1 MQRPARDLMRQE
13 RARTGRRIGA
23 RVAAVLA
30 LVAAALAQAAAPTAT
45 VPANASASAPA
56 RTLVVVSDDDY
67 PPYIFHRDDGRLAG
81 LIVDE
86 WALWQRKTG
95 VTVDLRPMEWGRAK
109 QAMADG
115 RADVIDTIFDTPERR
130 RTLEFTKPYADLPV
144 PVFVHRDI
152 GGITEP
158 ADLRPFVVAAKTG
171 DACIGRL
178 KEAGVRSIA
187 EFDSYTKIVDAAV
200 DGRVRIF
207 CIDAPP
213 ANFLLYR
220 AQASAQFRQAFV
232 LYTGQF
238 HRAVHKGDTAT
249 LALVEG
255 GFDAF
260 DDAER
265 HALRIKWLG
274 APTTEPGRAWW
285 WSAAALATLGWGL
298 AQRRTVRRK
307 AAEYERGQRRLR
319 TLIDTLPDLVWLKD
333 PAGRFLG
340 CNPRFEQWVGR
351 TEADLIGTTDDALEA
366 VDGMRA
372 LLAADRTVLASHT
385 PVKHESVMSAPDGRP
400 LRILEAQHTPVYD
413 TKGALLG
420 VLGIARDVTQRRATE
435 HHLRRLIRLHEVIT
449 AVNEAISREGD
460 RSSLLFAICR
470 ILVESGGLRM
480 AWIAEPD
487 LEADA
492 MRPVAWAGNTGDY
505 LAPPNGSISPG
516 PTGDTPCAIA
526 YRTGRPS
533 WSRDVASDPAMA
545 LWAGKAQ
552 ALGFRSS
559 SAFPLRARGRVAAVL
574 AVYSSTLEFFDDDE
588 LDLLRRLSDDI
599 GRALEARELDLE
611 RERAEQALRE
621 SEARFASMFKTSPTG
636 MALCRFEDR
645 AFLDINEAF
654 TGLLGFSLDSLE
666 RRRLDDDLL
675 WIDPPAREQLRA
687 ALARDGEVRDLEARM
702 RSIDSRVV
710 EVSFSASRIRVG
722 RDDLILATVHDLSV
736 QRLARRTLEER
747 QQELEQLVQQRTAE
761 LTSILDAMPDL
772 FFRMLRDG
780 TILDYRAGRRNDL
793 LLAPEQFLGHR
804 VADVMPPE
812 AARPIEDGIARTVA
826 TGRTS
831 IVEYPLAM
839 PDGLQFFEA
848 RLLSLGDDQVISFVR
863 NITDR
868 KSLET
873 ERERARLR
881 AEELADAK
889 SEFLANM
896 SHEIRT
902 PLNGLLGL
910 AQLGLRDARE
920 PAMKHTFSGILDSGR
935 LLLGIVNDVLDFSK
949 LEVGKLRVENQPVS
963 PRALVED
970 VVAMMRERAAAKDI
984 SLSLEVSP
992 GLPPRVLGDPLR
1004 IQQVL
1009 VNLLS
1014 NAVKFTE
1021 RGGVTAYVGIE
1032 AAPAPAPE
1040 NADDADGTGAD
1051 VTGTLVFRVTDTG
1064 VGIAQDHLQQLFVAF
1079 QQADTSTTRRFG
1091 GTGLGLAISRRLAV
1105 LMGGDIR
1112 VRSALGEGSEFE
1124 LRLPA
1129 HVHDEPA
1136 ADVHARPDL
1145 PLPLKAPLAGLR
1157 VLVAED
1163 NEVNQM
1169 VLERALLNEGAE
1181 VVLVGDG
1188 QQAVDTVAAEGADA
1202 FDVVLMD
1209 IQMPVMDGLEA
1220 TRLIL
1225 QLAPR
1230 LPVIGQTAHAMVD
1243 ERLEC
1248 LAAGMV
1254 DHVAKPIDFK
1264 RLVETLL
1271 RHVTPR

>member
-1 MQRPARDLMRQE
+1 MRQE
-13 RARTGRRIGA
+13 RASAGRRIGA
-23 RVAAVLA
+23 RAAIALGLALALAAGAVLA
-30 LVAAALAQAAAPTAT
+30 Q
-45 VPANASASAPA
+45 ASAPA
-56 RTLVVVSDDDY
+56 RPLVVVSDDDY
-67 PPYIFHRDDGRLAG
+67 PPYIFHRDDGHLAG
-81 LIVDE
+81 LVVDE

-95 VTVDLRPMEWGRAK
+95 VAVDLRPMEWDEAK
-109 QAMADG
+109 KAMAEG

-130 RTLEFTKPYADLPV
+130 RTMDFTKPYADLPV
-144 PVFVHRDI
+144 PVYVHRDI

-158 ADLRPFVVAAKTG
+158 ADLRPFVVAAKSG
-171 DACIGRL
+171 DACIGKL
-178 KEAGVRSIA
+178 KDAGVRSIA

-213 ANFLLYR
+213 ANYLLYR
-220 AQASAQFRQAFV
+220 ARATAQFRQAFV

-238 HRAVHKGDTAT
+238 HRAVHKGDAAT
-249 LALVEG
+249 LALVER

-260 DDAER
+260 DDDER
-265 HALRIKWLG
+265 KALRNKWLG
-274 APTTEPGRAWW
+274 APPTPGEPGRALL
-285 WSAAALATLGWGL
+285 WSAMGMGVAVVVALGWGL
-298 AQRRTVRRK
+298 AQRRAVRRT
-307 AAEYERGQRRLR
+307 ASEIERGQRRLR

-351 TEADLIGTTDDALEA
+351 VEADLVGATDEALEA
-366 VDGMRA
+366 VAGMRD
-372 LLAADRTVLASHT
+372 LLAADREVLASRT
-385 PVKHESVMSAPDGRP
+385 PVERENVMTAPDGRP
-400 LRILEAQHTPVYD
+400 LRILESQHTPVYD
-413 TKGALLG
+413 ARGALLG

-449 AVNEAISREGD
+449 AAHEAISREVD

-487 LEADA
+487 IEGDA

-505 LAPPNGSISPG
+505 LAPPNGTISPG
-516 PTGDTPCAIA
+516 PRGDTPCAIA

-533 WSRDVASDPAMA
+533 WSRDVTTDPAMA
-545 LWAGKAQ
+545 PWAAKAQ
-552 ALGFRSS
+552 VMGFRSS
-559 SAFPLRARGRVAAVL
+559 SAFPLKSRGRVVEVL

-599 GRALEARELDLE
+599 GRALEARELELE
-611 RERAEQALRE
+611 RESAERALRE

-654 TGLLGFSLDSLE
+654 TGLLGFSLVSLA

-675 WIDPPAREQLRA
+675 WIDAATRERVRA
-687 ALARDGEVRDLEARM
+687 ALAGDGEVRDLEARM
-702 RSIDSRVV
+702 RAIDSRVV

-722 RDDLILATVHDLSV
+722 HDDLILATVHDLSA

-793 LLAPEQFLGHR
+793 LLAPDQFLGRR
-804 VADVMPPE
+804 VAEVMPPE
-812 AARPIEDGIARTVA
+812 AAQPIEEGIARTVA
-826 TGRTS
+826 TGRTT

-839 PDGLQFFEA
+839 RDGPQFFEA
-848 RLLSLGDDQVISFVR
+848 RLLSLGDDQVIAFVR

-868 KSLET
+868 KSLEA

-910 AQLGLRDARE
+910 AQLGLREAHD
-920 PAMKHTFSGILDSGR
+920 PTTKHTFAGILDSGR

-949 LEVGKLRVENQPVS
+949 LEVGKLRVESQPVS

-970 VVAMMRERAAAKDI
+970 VIAMMRERAAAKDI
-984 SLSLEVSP
+984 SLSLEFSP
-992 GLPPRVLGDPLR
+992 GLPSHVMGDPLR

-1021 RGGVTAYVGIE
+1021 RGGVTAYVGLE
-1032 AAPAPAPE
+1032 PPA
-1040 NADDADGTGAD
+1040 
-1051 VTGTLVFRVTDTG
+1051 TLVFRVTDTG
-1064 VGIAQDHLQQLFVAF
+1064 VGIAADHLQMLFVAF

-1091 GTGLGLAISRRLAV
+1091 GTGLGLAISRRLAE
-1105 LMGGDIR
+1105 LMGGEIR

-1124 LRLPA
+1124 LRLPVT
-1129 HVHDEPA
+1129 VHEEPP
-1136 ADVHARPDL
+1136 VEVPARPDL
-1145 PLPLKAPLAGLR
+1145 PLPLRAPLAGLR

-1169 VLERALLNEGAE
+1169 VLERALVNEGAE

-1188 QQAVDTVAAEGADA
+1188 RQAVDRVAAQGADA

-1220 TRLIL
+1220 TRQIL
-1225 QLAPR
+1225 QIAPG

-1243 ERLEC
+1243 ERMEC

-1264 RLVETLL
+1264 RLVETVL
-1271 RHVTPR
+1271 RHVAPH